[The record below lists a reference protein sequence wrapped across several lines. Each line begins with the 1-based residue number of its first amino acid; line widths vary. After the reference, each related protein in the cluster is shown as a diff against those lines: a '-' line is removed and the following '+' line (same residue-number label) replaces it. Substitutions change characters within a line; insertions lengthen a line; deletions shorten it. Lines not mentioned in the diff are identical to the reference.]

1 MFRSALKMQDSS
13 SQRISGMDYP
23 VALLTVAVEKL
34 ANSVSGLYGG
44 AEDAADDGRSIG
56 YGMLVRQGQGGKLED
71 AGYAETA
78 VFVLR
83 DLAASGDYP

>member
-1 MFRSALKMQDSS
+1 MILK
-13 SQRISGMDYP
+13 R
-23 VALLTVAVEKL
+23 
-34 ANSVSGLYGG
+34 G

-71 AGYAETA
+71 AGYAEAA

>member
-56 YGMLVRQGQGGKLED
+56 YRMLVRQGQGG
-71 AGYAETA
+71 
-78 VFVLR
+78 
-83 DLAASGDYP
+83 